1 MIKVVSEVKLVEFV
15 VIVTYMPAINF
26 QDEVVEEEYDQ
37 CTMLNL
43 SKLLHLTT

>member
-1 MIKVVSEVKLVEFV
+1 MMTVVSEVKLVEFV
-15 VIVTYMPAINF
+15 VIVAYMLAINF

-43 SKLLHLTT
+43 SKL